1 MTDWA
6 NTKVA
11 CRFLSN
17 ERVSEAD
24 ILAGHFNAT
33 RDRSAATDGI
43 ALILHDT
50 TEFSYQ
56 RESTDAIGVTK
67 ATNIGGDKDS
77 RLRARWLENVRKST
91 CRLAAPERCVHIGD
105 RESDIYERF
114 CAAQDASTLFLAFP
128 RHSIDTKAPGMPSR
142 ITRSQQLS

>member
-67 ATNIGGDKDS
+67 ATNIGGDKDN
-77 RLRARWLENVRKST
+77 RLRARWL
-91 CRLAAPERCVHIGD
+91 
-105 RESDIYERF
+105 
-114 CAAQDASTLFLAFP
+114 
-128 RHSIDTKAPGMPSR
+128 
-142 ITRSQQLS
+142 